1 MITEKER
8 EEIRNEMQEFV
19 STKIIQIFKVIL
31 FIGIAI
37 VCIYIMSTN
46 VADAN
51 IQYTVMDRVGR
62 IAIILGF
69 LVSTVGAVYYFIK
82 FLHSNS

>member
-1 MITEKER
+1 MLTEKER
-8 EEIRNEMQEFV
+8 KEIRTEMQEFV
-19 STKIIQIFKVIL
+19 STKIIQISKVIL

-51 IQYTVMDRVGR
+51 IQYTAMDRVGR
-62 IAIILGF
+62 IAIIFGL

-82 FLHSNS
+82 FMIGKE